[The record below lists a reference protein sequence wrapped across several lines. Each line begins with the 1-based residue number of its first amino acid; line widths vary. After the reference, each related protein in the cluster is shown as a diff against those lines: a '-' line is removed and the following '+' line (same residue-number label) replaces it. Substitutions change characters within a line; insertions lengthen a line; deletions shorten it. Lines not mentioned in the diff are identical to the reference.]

1 MIAPRLRT
9 SAGALLPLDVSRWLS
24 PAAPE
29 DDEVLARAQP
39 AVLDVGCG
47 PGRHVL
53 ALVRRGR
60 VALGIDPSPHAVA
73 MAHRR
78 GAPVLRRSVFER
90 VPGAGRWGSALV
102 LDGSIGIGGDPAALL
117 RRVAGLLRPG
127 GRILAELDEPGAG
140 LQLLRVRVEAGPDR
154 SHWFPWAR
162 LGTDAL
168 GPVAD
173 AAGLSCLDVWGVRQR
188 WFCELRRE

>member
-60 VALGIDPSPHAVA
+60 VAGSWPSWTSRAPGSNSFACESRPV
-73 MAHRR
+73 RI
-78 GAPVLRRSVFER
+78 GATGSPGPGWER
-90 VPGAGRWGSALV
+90 TR
-102 LDGSIGIGGDPAALL
+102 
-117 RRVAGLLRPG
+117 
-127 GRILAELDEPGAG
+127 
-140 LQLLRVRVEAGPDR
+140 
-154 SHWFPWAR
+154 WAR
-162 LGTDAL
+162 SRTPPA
-168 GPVAD
+168 
-173 AAGLSCLDVWGVRQR
+173 
-188 WFCELRRE
+188 